1 MRPEGPEPAPLAAP
15 PAPDDPSPAILAL
28 AEAWAS
34 IDGKLDLFRHEYD
47 AAPDCGDHDN
57 PDDTRTFD
65 GYVIEAQELLARLR
79 MRGFTIVPLT
89 TSADAEAERR

>member
-1 MRPEGPEPAPLAAP
+1 M
-15 PAPDDPSPAILAL
+15 

-65 GYVIEAQELLARLR
+65 GYVIEAQELLAHLR